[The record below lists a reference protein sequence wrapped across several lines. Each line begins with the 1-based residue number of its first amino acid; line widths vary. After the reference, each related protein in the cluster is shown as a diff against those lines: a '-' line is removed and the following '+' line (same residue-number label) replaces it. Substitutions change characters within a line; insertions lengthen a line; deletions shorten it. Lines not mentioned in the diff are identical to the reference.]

1 MANLT
6 QGKQG
11 IYIAFEGIDG
21 CGKTTQISKIKDKLN
36 KLNMK
41 QSIVTTKDLSD
52 GPIGDMVR
60 SVFLSGVEGCDPLA
74 MSYLYAADRIN
85 NIININSYLAAGSI
99 VISDRSYLSAYAYD
113 NYHSIT
119 EYDPT
124 RPTVRS
130 KIHTAIIKSMA
141 INDQVRM
148 KCMPDVIF
156 YIDCPADIAIKRIK
170 QRSTTN
176 DIYENK
182 DKLDAIR
189 QTYRLGIEI
198 EREQIK
204 HPKIFILDGTAN
216 QRDLTNLIMTHI
228 EYELK
233 ERHII

>member
-1 MANLT
+1 
-6 QGKQG
+6 
-11 IYIAFEGIDG
+11 
-21 CGKTTQISKIKDKLN
+21 
-36 KLNMK
+36 
-41 QSIVTTKDLSD
+41 
-52 GPIGDMVR
+52 
-60 SVFLSGVEGCDPLA
+60 
-74 MSYLYAADRIN
+74 
-85 NIININSYLAAGSI
+85 
-99 VISDRSYLSAYAYD
+99 
-113 NYHSIT
+113 
-119 EYDPT
+119 
-124 RPTVRS
+124 
-130 KIHTAIIKSMA
+130 
-141 INDQVRM
+141 
-148 KCMPDVIF
+148 MPDVIF